1 VRGLLELVLEV
12 GDLEK
17 SLTFYRDVLG
27 LPVVETWPAPR
38 AGVWLSIGRNGV
50 LGLWPASSG
59 GPGVG
64 IHGSRGGAHVHFAI
78 YVETGTL
85 AKSQGALMQAG
96 LDVEGPIEF
105 DHGNRSIFV
114 TDPDGNIVELG
125 DWVVDWAGDRLQG

>member
-1 VRGLLELVLEV
+1 MRGLLELVLEV

-38 AGVWLSIGRNGV
+38 TGVWLSIGRNGV

-85 AKSQGALMQAG
+85 AKSQGALEQAG